1 MAKNKD
7 KNSSEEELAKQQE
20 EINNRQAELA
30 KKAEERAKK
39 RAADIAEQNKKNAEQ
54 QAANQQSENDIPD
67 PNINNQQASDFSSE
81 DQNSSN
87 VNSSEGNFGNQSVE
101 NIDDVESD
109 IPTDVLE
116 EMDIPDDIV
125 SELEEITNTNSSED
139 VQMPDDDF
147 DPLKEKVIKRSY
159 TDGNLGAKKEESQ
172 QTSQGANGLGANDIP
187 PIEPIISEPVIN
199 VVNPQVEIEGGEVS
213 STSTKTTTPKA
224 PPVNPKLDD
233 LSAAQKRKAA
243 EKTADALITTYANLV
258 PIPFKKISSFNIR
271 KLEQRHMNDEINMNM
286 IIDNDDGTT
295 VRSYCEG
302 VNEHVETIFVVT
314 KEEQEEIKAPL
325 IDVLLENNFALTPT
339 QRLVMVVGGQI
350 VQMGINTIQLL
361 NNNKHA
367 MEKFKQFHEE
377 NKAIRTQ
384 SSAAVTQEP
393 VTHQEPVREETK
405 NTNSN
410 VKNDIPEQEDVRTT
424 AKNSTTPNISSD
436 IPEDKETVLG
446 DKVSLE
452 DFLKEGDDNNK

>member
-147 DPLKEKVIKRSY
+147 DPLKEKDIKRSY

-271 KLEQRHMNDEINMNM
+271 KLEQRHMNDELDMNM
-286 IIDNDDGTT
+286 IIMEDGTK
-295 VRSYCEG
+295 VRDYCEG
-302 VNEHVETIFVVT
+302 VNEQAESTFVVT
-314 KEEQEEIKAPL
+314 KEMQEEIKDPL

-350 VQMGINTIQLL
+350 VQMGITAIQFMQQ
-361 NNNKHA
+361 NSNA
-367 MEKFKQFHEE
+367 MESFKKFHEE

-393 VTHQEPVREETK
+393 VSHQEPLREETK
-405 NTNSN
+405 NPNSN
-410 VKNDIPEQEDVRTT
+410 VKSDIPEQEDVRTT

-452 DFLKEGDDNNK
+452 DFLNEGDDNHK

>member
-1 MAKNKD
+1 MAKNNN
-7 KNSSEEELAKQQE
+7 KNSSDEELAKQQE
-20 EINNRQAELA
+20 ELNNKQAELA

-39 RAADIAEQNKKNAEQ
+39 RAADITERNRINAEQ
-54 QAANQQSENDIPD
+54 QAASQQSDNDIPD
-67 PNINNQQASDFSSE
+67 PNANNQQTSNFTSE

-87 VNSSEGNFGNQSVE
+87 VNSSEENFGNQSVE
-101 NIDDVESD
+101 NPDDLEND

-116 EMDIPDDIV
+116 EMDIPDEIV

-172 QTSQGANGLGANDIP
+172 QTSQGANGLGVNDIP

-199 VVNPQVEIEGGEVS
+199 VVNPQVETEGAEVS

-233 LSAAQKRKAA
+233 LSASQKRKAA

-258 PIPFKKISSFNIR
+258 PIPFKKMSSFNIR
-271 KLEQRHMNDEINMNM
+271 KLEQRHMNDELDMNM
-286 IIDNDDGTT
+286 IIMEDGTK
-295 VRSYCEG
+295 VRDYCEG
-302 VNEHVETIFVVT
+302 VNEQAESTFVVT
-314 KEEQEEIKAPL
+314 KEMQEEIKDPL

-350 VQMGINTIQLL
+350 VQMGITAIQFMQQ
-361 NNNKHA
+361 NSNA
-367 MEKFKQFHEE
+367 MDSFKKFHEE

-384 SSAAVTQEP
+384 ASAAVTQEP
-393 VTHQEPVREETK
+393 TSNQEPVREEIK
-405 NTNSN
+405 NQNSN
-410 VKNDIPEQEDVRTT
+410 VKSDIPEQEDVRTT

-452 DFLKEGDDNNK
+452 DFLNEGDDNNK

>member
-271 KLEQRHMNDEINMNM
+271 KLEQRHMNDELDMNM
-286 IIDNDDGTT
+286 IIMEDGTK
-295 VRSYCEG
+295 VRDYCEG
-302 VNEHVETIFVVT
+302 VNEQAESTFVVT
-314 KEEQEEIKAPL
+314 KEMQEEIKDPL

-350 VQMGINTIQLL
+350 VQMGITAIQFMQQ
-361 NNNKHA
+361 NSNA
-367 MEKFKQFHEE
+367 MESFKKFHEE

-384 SSAAVTQEP
+384 SSAAVNQEP
-393 VTHQEPVREETK
+393 VTHQEPVREEVK
-405 NTNSN
+405 NENFN